1 VKTVL
6 DEAMTGN
13 ETANFE
19 FPLITKHG
27 IRIEVLLNATTRRD
41 EQGNIIGVVGIGQ
54 DITGR
59 IAQEREYSKLIDTAN
74 APIFGVDTK
83 GSVNVWNQCARK
95 LVGYNTDEVMGK
107 NLVEEFITE
116 DYQASVQAVLDRALH
131 GEETANF
138 EFPLITKA
146 GARIEILLNATTRR
160 DEHGNII
167 GVVGIGQDITFRI
180 AQERE
185 YSNLINNANAPI
197 FGVDN
202 EGMVNV
208 WNQCAMNLVGYST
221 EEVMGHRLVEE
232 FITKDYQASVQ
243 TVLDKAL
250 DGVETANFEFPL
262 MTKAG
267 VRLEVLL
274 NATTRRDEQGN
285 IIGVVGIGQ
294 DITGRIAQEREYS
307 KLIDSANAPIFGVD
321 NEGKVTI
328 WNQCAV
334 KSVGY
339 SSEEVMG
346 KNLVQ
351 QFITP
356 EHRARVQSVI
366 DQALAGEETANFE
379 FPLITKAG
387 ARIEVLLNAT
397 TRRDEQGSI
406 IGVVGIGQDI
416 TGRLAQE
423 REYTRLIDTAN
434 APIFGVDIHGR
445 VNVWNQCAVRLSG
458 YPSEEVMGHSLVKEF
473 IRMEHQEKVQG
484 VLDQALHGEE
494 TANFDFPLMTKGKN
508 RLEVLLNAT
517 TRRDEQGNI
526 IGVVGIGQDITERIA
541 QEREFSKLIDSA
553 NAPIFGVDTDGKV
566 NVWNQCASTLTGF
579 STADVFGRKLVEDFV
594 SAEYKESVS
603 DILKNALMGIET
615 ANFEFPLLTSGDHV
629 VEVLLNATTRR
640 DAQDKVIGVVGIG
653 QDITGM
659 FFLVT
664 MPFHTY
670 LTFVLTSLANKSIQT
685 LVLSEMLK

>member
-1 VKTVL
+1 
-6 DEAMTGN
+6 M
-13 ETANFE
+13 
-19 FPLITKHG
+19 
-27 IRIEVLLNATTRRD
+27 LL
-41 EQGNIIGVVGIGQ
+41 Q
-54 DITGR
+54 
-59 IAQEREYSKLIDTAN
+59 
-74 APIFGVDTK
+74 
-83 GSVNVWNQCARK
+83 
-95 LVGYNTDEVMGK
+95 
-107 NLVEEFITE
+107 
-116 DYQASVQAVLDRALH
+116 
-131 GEETANF
+131 TANF

-185 YSNLINNANAPI
+185 YSKLIDHANAPI
-197 FGVDN
+197 FGVN
-202 EGMVNV
+202 TQGMVNV
-208 WNQCAMNLVGYST
+208 WNQCAMRLVGYSSQ
-221 EEVMGHRLVEE
+221 EVMGKRLVEE

-243 TVLDKAL
+243 AVLDKAL

-339 SSEEVMG
+339 SSQEVMG
-346 KNLVQ
+346 QRLVQ

-397 TRRDEQGSI
+397 TRRDEQGNV

-434 APIFGVDIHGR
+434 APIFGVDTQGR
-445 VNVWNQCAVRLSG
+445 VNVWNQCAVRVSG
-458 YPSEEVMGHSLVKEF
+458 YPAEEG
-473 IRMEHQEKVQG
+473 
-484 VLDQALHGEE
+484 
-494 TANFDFPLMTKGKN
+494 T
-508 RLEVLLNAT
+508 
-517 TRRDEQGNI
+517 
-526 IGVVGIGQDITERIA
+526 
-541 QEREFSKLIDSA
+541 
-553 NAPIFGVDTDGKV
+553 
-566 NVWNQCASTLTGF
+566 
-579 STADVFGRKLVEDFV
+579 
-594 SAEYKESVS
+594 
-603 DILKNALMGIET
+603 
-615 ANFEFPLLTSGDHV
+615 
-629 VEVLLNATTRR
+629 
-640 DAQDKVIGVVGIG
+640 
-653 QDITGM
+653 
-659 FFLVT
+659 
-664 MPFHTY
+664 FHCC
-670 LTFVLTSLANKSIQT
+670 L
-685 LVLSEMLK
+685 